1 MSDLRT
7 LPAIRAEAERL
18 ARETY
23 EAQSKTLYA
32 HGMGPSLL
40 WELLPE
46 RMRTAYV
53 GAHIDLLCDLSRP
66 ASMDAVARLVAAKVG
81 LVCGATAPE
90 FKRTVGGDGWL
101 FRAGWGAPEVE
112 FVEGVRKWTTF
123 NPIRPTDFFLAAS
136 LDGIGTITDP
146 ADALRLIA
154 LHVLRSPD
162 V

>member
-40 WELLPE
+40 WDLLPE

-53 GAHIDLLCDLSRP
+53 GAHIDLLRDLSRP
-66 ASMDAVARLVAAKVG
+66 ASMDAVARLVAARLGVK
-81 LVCGATAPE
+81 CGAIAPPLSLL
-90 FKRTVGGDGWL
+90 RRGGVPTWCLGGEDGWQWITNDL
-101 FRAGWGAPEVE
+101 VP
-112 FVEGVRKWTTF
+112 
-123 NPIRPTDFFLAAS
+123 
-136 LDGIGTITDP
+136 GICPVTITDP

-154 LHVLRSPD
+154 LHVLREPA
-162 V
+162 